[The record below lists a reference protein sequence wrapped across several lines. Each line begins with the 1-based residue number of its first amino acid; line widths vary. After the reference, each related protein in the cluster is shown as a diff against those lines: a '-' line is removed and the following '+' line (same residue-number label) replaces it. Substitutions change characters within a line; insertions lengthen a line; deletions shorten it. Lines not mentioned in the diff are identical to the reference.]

1 MEQSKTDWVNFGAC
15 VAIIFLVCLPLALWP
30 DTSGKLMQSMYDFI
44 ANELGIF
51 YLLAG
56 VGCIG
61 LLIWIASSR
70 FGAVKLGDAD
80 ESPEFSTPSWVAM
93 LFCAGVGAGLM
104 YWCGIEWSFYYQ

>member
-56 VGCIG
+56 VGCIFTC
-61 LLIWIASSR
+61 LPA
-70 FGAVKLGDAD
+70 
-80 ESPEFSTPSWVAM
+80 
-93 LFCAGVGAGLM
+93 
-104 YWCGIEWSFYYQ
+104 